1 MYHVKQMN
9 KNLSLKIILAAC
21 PSAYINWVKIPL
33 VIYNDENCIE

>member
-21 PSAYINWVKIPL
+21 PSAYINYESKFP
-33 VIYNDENCIE
+33 